1 MLQQWRGCTIV
12 ELIAGGLSNG
22 LRQRHKCSFYNVDA
36 TLLSKHGHDG
46 DDDDDHD
53 YGDDDDG
60 DDGMMLV
67 EVLHNASLHHFFLFP
82 VHFFIW
88 QKSKKC

>member
-46 DDDDDHD
+46 DDDDDD
-53 YGDDDDG
+53 ADGDDG